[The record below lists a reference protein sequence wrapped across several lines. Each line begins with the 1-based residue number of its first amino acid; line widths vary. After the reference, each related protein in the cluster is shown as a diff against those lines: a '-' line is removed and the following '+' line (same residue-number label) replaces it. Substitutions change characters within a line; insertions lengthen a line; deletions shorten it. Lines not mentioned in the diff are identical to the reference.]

1 MRILLTAC
9 EGQLGRA
16 LTRVLPEHGEL
27 FAVSRAD
34 FDLSL
39 PEKMGRIL
47 EELRPELIVN
57 AAAYTAVDPAETDR
71 ETALAVNAVG
81 PDVMARW
88 AFRNQAMILHYSTDY
103 VFDGENTAPY
113 REDDATNPINV
124 YGETK
129 RAGER
134 LIMESGARYLIV
146 RSSWLYDAVGK
157 NFLTTIL
164 RLAGERDE
172 LQVVDDQFG
181 APTPTWWLADTTAYL
196 LMRKANGVL
205 NAAPDGSTSWHG
217 FASAIIDEMKK
228 RGRPLKVRHL
238 APIGTEDWPTPAK
251 RPRNSVFALTRLHE
265 EYGAASLSWQDALLP
280 VLDRLPKTER
290 PV

>member
-1 MRILLTAC
+1 MRILLTGC

-113 REDDATNPINV
+113 REDDATNPIN
-124 YGETK
+124 
-129 RAGER
+129 
-134 LIMESGARYLIV
+134 
-146 RSSWLYDAVGK
+146 
-157 NFLTTIL
+157 
-164 RLAGERDE
+164 
-172 LQVVDDQFG
+172 
-181 APTPTWWLADTTAYL
+181 
-196 LMRKANGVL
+196 
-205 NAAPDGSTSWHG
+205 
-217 FASAIIDEMKK
+217 
-228 RGRPLKVRHL
+228 
-238 APIGTEDWPTPAK
+238 
-251 RPRNSVFALTRLHE
+251 
-265 EYGAASLSWQDALLP
+265 
-280 VLDRLPKTER
+280 
-290 PV
+290 